1 VAEQS
6 GEMLM
11 AEQNQKDEALRRGFM
26 VGMGVVLL
34 LELQA
39 LAFVGLPATF

>member
-26 VGMGVVLL
+26 VGMGVVLA
-34 LELQA
+34 LQA